1 MRINDIILAA
11 YVTVGILTFGHAY
24 NNIGEP
30 RERERMHPIANAYFA
45 TIAAP
50 VWPLYWSTVL
60 WQK

>member
-11 YVTVGILTFGHAY
+11 YIAVSIITFGHAY

-30 RERERMHPIANAYFA
+30 RMPEHPIAKAYFA

-50 VWPLYWSTVL
+50 VWPLYWSAIL

>member
-24 NNIGEP
+24 NNIGGQ
-30 RERERMHPIANAYFA
+30 RERMHPIVSAYLA
-45 TIAAP
+45 TTVAP
-50 VWPLYWSTVL
+50 VWPLYWSAVL

>member
-11 YVTVGILTFGHAY
+11 YVTLVIITSGHAY

-30 RERERMHPIANAYFA
+30 RMPKHPIENAYLA
-45 TIAAP
+45 AIIAPA
-50 VWPLYWSTVL
+50 WTLYWSTVL

>member
-24 NNIGEP
+24 NNIGGP
-30 RERERMHPIANAYFA
+30 QMLKQPIINACFA
-45 TIAAP
+45 AMAAP
-50 VWPLYWSTVL
+50 VWPLYWSAVL

>member
-30 RERERMHPIANAYFA
+30 RQPKHPIANAYFA

-50 VWPLYWSTVL
+50 VWPPLYWSTVL
-60 WQK
+60 WQN